1 MSEVVNLA
9 AMDSREAQVRQ
20 CISDLRRSIK
30 QPDAIPRS
38 FRGMAS
44 AIRVEASVCQDA
56 RRKGPDREG
65 QSSAGAIPFECDQ
78 TASGGR
84 IDGDIVSGPKL
95 IPVDSI

>member
-1 MSEVVNLA
+1 LRCEFAEMSEVVNLA

-56 RRKGPDREG
+56 RRKR
-65 QSSAGAIPFECDQ
+65 
-78 TASGGR
+78 
-84 IDGDIVSGPKL
+84 L
-95 IPVDSI
+95 IAKYNRLRALFQLNVIKRSQPAEVTE